1 MLLKQSTLA
10 GIAAGT
16 IKVVYRRW
24 QRPRVQAG
32 STFRTSIGVI
42 EIEKIEPIAVATLTD
57 RAARSAGFESRA
69 ELMNELARYGDGP
82 LHRIS
87 VRRVGA
93 DPRVAL
99 RGNAKLTAEERA
111 QLCEQVERIGAGS
124 PDGPQGLA
132 LLHLIAAEP
141 GVRAEDLAGR
151 VGMEKLRF
159 KARVRRLK
167 ELGLTESLE
176 VGYRVSPRGRA
187 LLRGAPKGGAR

>member
-1 MLLKQSTLA
+1 VLLKQSTLA

-42 EIEKIEPIAVATLTD
+42 EIEKIEPIAAAKLTD

-69 ELMNELARYGDGP
+69 ELMSELARYGEGP

-87 VRRVGA
+87 VGLVGA

-99 RGNAKLTAEERA
+99 RRKSRLTADERA
-111 QLCEQVERIGAGS
+111 QLREQLERIGTGSAAG
-124 PDGPQGLA
+124 PHGLE
-132 LLHLIAAEP
+132 LLRLIAAEP
-141 GVRAEDLAGR
+141 GVRAEELAAR
-151 VGMEKLRF
+151 VGMEKLAF

-187 LLRGAPKGGAR
+187 LLRDTQKGGAR